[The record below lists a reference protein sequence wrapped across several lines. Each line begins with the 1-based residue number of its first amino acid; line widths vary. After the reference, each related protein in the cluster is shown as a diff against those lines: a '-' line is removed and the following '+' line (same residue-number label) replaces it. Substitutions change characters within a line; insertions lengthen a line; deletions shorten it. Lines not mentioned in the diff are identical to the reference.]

1 MERFYFW
8 VTFVL
13 FAVLGLMIGS
23 FLNVVVYRLPRG
35 MNLAKPASHCTS
47 CGHKLA

>member
-23 FLNVVVYRLPRG
+23 FLNVVACRG
-35 MNLAKPASHCTS
+35 A
-47 CGHKLA
+47 